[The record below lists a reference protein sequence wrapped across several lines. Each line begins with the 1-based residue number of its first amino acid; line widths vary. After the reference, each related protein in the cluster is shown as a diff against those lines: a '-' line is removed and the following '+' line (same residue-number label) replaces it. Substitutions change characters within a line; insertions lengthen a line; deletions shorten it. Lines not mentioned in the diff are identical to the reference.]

1 MRGGSVRR
9 RIESMEQLPTLNQQ
23 NNGSN
28 LGSMARESTRAIEN
42 TYSFM

>member
-9 RIESMEQLPTLNQQ
+9 RIVSMEHLPPTNQQ
-23 NNGSN
+23 SNGTN
-28 LGSMARESTRAIEN
+28 LGSSRAIEN

>member
-23 NNGSN
+23 NNGGN
-28 LGSMARESTRAIEN
+28 LPTARESTRAIEN